1 MELPEL
7 NKRLNEL
14 VDYFCGGNKKAFSS
28 LLNGISQ
35 QKFNRLFIPDP
46 RTGKIPTVPGDVITQ
61 IILTYQNINS
71 EWLLVGKGDMLK
83 ENISENSANLS
94 KQTISK
100 DRNNIDEVIT
110 NKINDII
117 MENIPTIITATI
129 DGIAKVILPQI
140 EGNQKTIEKQ
150 LDMLSEAMKMLVDIN
165 RKSDDIRENVVK
177 LTRKTG

>member
-1 MELPEL
+1 MY
-7 NKRLNEL
+7 K
-14 VDYFCGGNKKAFSS
+14 
-28 LLNGISQ
+28 
-35 QKFNRLFIPDP
+35 
-46 RTGKIPTVPGDVITQ
+46 T
-61 IILTYQNINS
+61 NS
-71 EWLLVGKGDMLK
+71 EVGARLVEYIEYKGMSVNSFEKQWGVSKNYIKNIVRYIKPEYLDLLVEKYSDIDLNWLFSGRGQMLK

-150 LDMLSEAMKMLVDIN
+150 LDMLSEAMKMLADIN